1 MASMQYDVKSQY
13 ATASGLIIP
22 FRTRLKAFLFGSATT
37 SPGIVGMYDN
47 TSISGTYTRSTTTA
61 TVTAQN
67 HGLIVGEWAYI
78 DWSGGTN
85 PTDNFYQVVTVADA
99 NTFTVAVANAGDASG
114 NALVYN
120 DVMVISRVTTAND
133 VLNIIPGEGILAR
146 AGIRIY
152 LENSVV
158 ATIYYG

>member
-1 MASMQYDVKSQY
+1 MPSMQYDVKSQY

-22 FRTRLKAFLFGSATT
+22 YRTRLKAFLFGSATT
-37 SPGIVGMYDN
+37 SAGIVGMYDDN
-47 TSISGTYTRSTTTA
+47 SISGTYTRSTTTA

-67 HGLIVGEWAYI
+67 HGLVVGEYTFI

-85 PTDNFYQVVTVADA
+85 PTDNFYKVVTVADA
-99 NTFTVAVANAGDASG
+99 NTFTVTVADAGDPSG

-120 DVMVISRVTTAND
+120 DVMVISKVTTAND
-133 VLNIIPGEGILAR
+133 VFNIIPGEGILAR
-146 AGIRIY
+146 KGIRIY
-152 LENSVV
+152 LENSVT

>member
-37 SPGIVGMYDN
+37 SPGIVGMYDD
-47 TSISGTYTRSTTTA
+47 SAISGTYTRSTTTA

-67 HGLIVGEWAYI
+67 HGLIVGEYAFI

-85 PTDNFYQVVTVADA
+85 PTDNFYRVVTVTDAD
-99 NTFTVAVANAGDASG
+99 TFTVAVADAGDASG

-120 DVMVISRVTTAND
+120 DVLVISKVTTAND
-133 VLNIIPGEGILAR
+133 VYNIIPGEGILAR
-146 AGIRIY
+146 TGIRIY
-152 LENSVV
+152 LENSIT

>member
-1 MASMQYDVKSQY
+1 MPSMQYDVKSQY
-13 ATASGLIIP
+13 AIASGLIIP

-37 SPGIVGMYDN
+37 NPGVVGMYDD
-47 TSISGTYTRSTTTA
+47 SAISGTYTRVTTTA

-85 PTDNFYQVVTVADA
+85 PTDNFYQVVSVPTAD
-99 NTFTVAVANAGDASG
+99 TFTVAVTNAGDASG

-120 DVMVISRVTTAND
+120 NVMVISKVTTAND
-133 VLNIIPGEGILAR
+133 VFNIIPGEGILAQN
-146 AGIRIY
+146 GIRIY
-152 LENSVV
+152 LENSVT

>member
-1 MASMQYDVKSQY
+1 MPSMQYDVRSQY

-47 TSISGTYTRSTTTA
+47 TSISGTYTRVTTTA

-67 HGLIVGEWAYI
+67 HGLIVGEYTFI
-78 DWSGGTN
+78 DWSGGSN
-85 PTDNFYQVVTVADA
+85 PTDNFYQVVTVPDS

-120 DVMVISRVTTAND
+120 DVMVISKVTTAND
-133 VLNIIPGEGILAR
+133 VFNIIPGEGILAR

>member
-1 MASMQYDVKSQY
+1 MPSMQYDVKSQY

-37 SPGIVGMYDN
+37 NPGIVGMYDN

-67 HGLIVGEWAYI
+67 HGLVVGEYAYI

-85 PTDNFYQVVTVADA
+85 PTDNFYQVVTVTDAD
-99 NTFTVAVANAGDASG
+99 TFTVTVTNTGDASG

-120 DVMVISRVTTAND
+120 DVLVISKVTTAND
-133 VLNIIPGEGILAR
+133 VFNIIPGEGILAR

-152 LENSVV
+152 LENSVT

>member
-1 MASMQYDVKSQY
+1 MPSMQYDVKSQY

-61 TVTAQN
+61 TVTAPK
-67 HGLIVGEWAYI
+67 HGLIVGEYTFI
-78 DWSGGTN
+78 DWSGGSN
-85 PTDNFYQVVTVADA
+85 PTDNFYQVVTVPNE
-99 NTFTVAVANAGDASG
+99 NTFTVTVVDTGDASG

-120 DVMVISRVTTAND
+120 DVLVISKVTTAND
-133 VLNIIPGEGILAR
+133 VFNIIPGEGLLAR

>member
-1 MASMQYDVKSQY
+1 MQYDVKSQY

-37 SPGIVGMYDN
+37 NPGIVGMYDN
-47 TSISGTYTRSTTTA
+47 TSISGTYTRTTTTA

-67 HGLIVGEWAYI
+67 HGLIVGEYAYI

-85 PTDNFYQVVTVADA
+85 PTDNFYQVVTVTNAD
-99 NTFTVAVANAGDASG
+99 TFTVAVANTGDASG

-120 DVMVISRVTTAND
+120 DVLVISKVTTAND
-133 VLNIIPGEGILAR
+133 VFNIIPGEGILAR

-152 LENSVV
+152 LENSVT